1 MKKVL
6 ILLIVFTIQFTFAQS
21 DSTVVDVDTTFRGS
35 FPKWKNKNIATLDVS
50 EVAFVNWNSGGSNSI
65 SALLGIVS
73 QANYKF
79 KHFFWNNN
87 INIRY
92 GINKQQEQELRK
104 TEDIIEVNSSVGY
117 RRDSLTNWF
126 FTSRFNFKT
135 QFTNGYTYP
144 NTTNAIS
151 KIMAPGY
158 LFYGVGIEYGKNI
171 EKLSVYFSP
180 ATTKS
185 TFVLDQELANAGAFG
200 VKPAVLDEQEN
211 VIKNGE
217 QVRNEF
223 GILITNAYET
233 EIATNVYM
241 KHAVN
246 FYTDYLNDFGNIDVD
261 WQVNLDFKV
270 NNYIRA
276 NLGSHLKYDN
286 DVKNLMAI
294 NEENEEEAYVEEGA
308 KVQWKQILGIGV
320 VVDF

>member
-1 MKKVL
+1 MKKIL
-6 ILLIVFTIQFTFAQS
+6 ILLLVLSVQFTFAQS
-21 DSTVVDVDTTFRGS
+21 PVKVVDTTTKKS

-65 SALLGIVS
+65 SALLGFAS
-73 QANYKF
+73 EANYKF

-92 GINKQQEQELRK
+92 GINKQQSQELRK
-104 TEDIIEVNSSVGY
+104 TEDLIEVNSNIGY
-117 RRDSLTNWF
+117 RKDSLTNWF
-126 FTSRFNFKT
+126 FTSKFNFKT

-151 KIMAPGY
+151 KFMAPGY

-185 TFVLDQELANAGAFG
+185 TFVLDQELANSGAFG
-200 VKPAVLDEQEN
+200 VTPAVLDDEDN
-211 VIKNGE
+211 VIKKGE
-217 QVRNEF
+217 RVRNEF

-233 EIATNVYM
+233 EIAKNIYM
-241 KHAVN
+241 KHLVSL
-246 FYTDYLNDFGNIDVD
+246 YTDYLNDFGNIDAD

-294 NEENEEEAYVEEGA
+294 NEETEEEEYVEEGA

>member
-1 MKKVL
+1 MKKAL
-6 ILLIVFTIQFTFAQS
+6 ILLLILSINYSNAQS
-21 DSTVVDVDTTFRGS
+21 DSLAVNTKLEQS
-35 FPKWKNKNIATLDVS
+35 FPKWKNKNMATLDVS

-65 SALLGIVS
+65 SALLGLVS

-92 GINKQQEQELRK
+92 GINKQQSQELRK
-104 TEDIIEVNSSVGY
+104 TEDLIEINSNIGY
-117 RRDSLTNWF
+117 RKDSLTNWF

-135 QFTNGYTYP
+135 QFSNGYTYP
-144 NTTNAIS
+144 NTSNAIS
-151 KIMAPGY
+151 KFMAPGY

-185 TFVLDQELANAGAFG
+185 TFVLDQELANTGAFG
-200 VKPAVLDEQEN
+200 VKPAELDEQEN
-211 VIKNGE
+211 VIEEGE
-217 QVRNEF
+217 RVRNEF
-223 GILITNAYET
+223 GILFTNAFEA
-233 EIATNVYM
+233 EIAKNIYM
-241 KHAVN
+241 KHSVN

-286 DVKNLMAI
+286 DVKNLVAI
-294 NEENEEEAYVEEGA
+294 NDENEEEEFVEEGA